1 MKFTSALAM
10 LASLTTT
17 IATSTF
23 TPIKPPSQPLA
34 VRSPYLSTWQ
44 PAGSGGGNGGYL
56 AGQWPSFWNGRTLG
70 WQGLIRVDGTT
81 YNFMGDMSGLSN
93 LATQTNYQ
101 YTATQSIYTQTVNN
115 AVKLTVTF
123 LSPITPDDWKRQSL
137 VFSYMDLSVESIDGN
152 THSVQIYSDI
162 SAGRFYPK
170 CANLSLLTM
179 NAMF

>member
-1 MKFTSALAM
+1 MKLISVLAM
-10 LASLTTT
+10 LASVITT
-17 IATSTF
+17 IAESTF

-81 YNFMGDMSGLSN
+81 YNWMGDMSGLSN
-93 LATQTNYQ
+93 LVTQTNYE
-101 YTATQSIYTQTVNN
+101 YTATQSIYTQTVNS
-115 AVKLTVTF
+115 AVELTVTF

-137 VFSYMDLSVESIDGN
+137 VFSYMDVSVKSIDGN
-152 THSVQIYSDI
+152 THDVQIYSDI
-162 SAGRFYPK
+162 SAGKFDSKSAR
-170 CANLSLLTM
+170 LS
-179 NAMF
+179 

>member
-1 MKFTSALAM
+1 MKLTSALAM
-10 LASLTTT
+10 LASLTTA
-17 IATSTF
+17 IAASTF

-34 VRSPYLSTWQ
+34 VRSPYLSAWQ
-44 PAGSGGGNGGYL
+44 AAGSGGGNGGYL

-81 YNFMGDMSGLSN
+81 YNFMGAMSGLSN
-93 LATQTNYQ
+93 RATQTNYE

-137 VFSYMDLSVESIDGN
+137 VFSYMNVAVESMDGK

-162 SAGRFYPK
+162 SAGRFYPN
-170 CANLSLLTM
+170 CANSSLLIM
-179 NAMF
+179 NAML